1 MPVLLSLSETLVK
14 FLFLPS
20 FCFLIRDQKTF
31 SIRDVDYMISKI
43 FPILETCDYIVHCS
57 SEETILIENVN
68 FSSSK

>member
-1 MPVLLSLSETLVK
+1 
-14 FLFLPS
+14 
-20 FCFLIRDQKTF
+20 
-31 SIRDVDYMISKI
+31 MISKI